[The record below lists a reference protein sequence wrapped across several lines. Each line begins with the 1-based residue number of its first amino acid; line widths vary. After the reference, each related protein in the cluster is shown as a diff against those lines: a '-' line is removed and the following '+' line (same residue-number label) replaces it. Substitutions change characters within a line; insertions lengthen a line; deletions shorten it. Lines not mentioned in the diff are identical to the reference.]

1 MPRLRRVSSGFLNLT
16 SFLGLRTVSE
26 FCLDARIDVLFQVSF
41 SLGADPSTARWP
53 AGAPEQSRSLQ
64 PHPSSCSFQNKPC
77 WGDLPPWLHRLLLAR
92 VYYHSAIELV
102 CWEQDSA
109 SCRLKSTSCFCP
121 GQGPARRTRGV
132 QVGVFGSVLG
142 MQRDRASGSPA
153 AEVQGA
159 FCLSENQIIYYQ
171 K

>member
-1 MPRLRRVSSGFLNLT
+1 MHTQMFCSWFHCRWEQTPAQLAGLQEPQSRINLT
-16 SFLGLRTVSE
+16 SPVPAAAPS
-26 FCLDARIDVLFQVSF
+26 RINLAGRICPPRLQ
-41 SLGADPSTARWP
+41 RWI
-53 AGAPEQSRSLQ
+53 
-64 PHPSSCSFQNKPC
+64 
-77 WGDLPPWLHRLLLAR
+77 LAR
-92 VYYHSAIELV
+92 VYYHSAIDLV

-121 GQGPARRTRGV
+121 GQGPARRMRGA

-153 AEVQGA
+153 AEVQGE